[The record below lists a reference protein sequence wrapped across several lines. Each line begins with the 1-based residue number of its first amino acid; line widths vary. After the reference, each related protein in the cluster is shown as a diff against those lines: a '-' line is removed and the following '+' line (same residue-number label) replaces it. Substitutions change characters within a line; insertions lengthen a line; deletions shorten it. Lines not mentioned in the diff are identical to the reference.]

1 MLMVNN
7 FHQAVAE
14 VEHNMEDQELSPFYN
29 QVIMELR
36 EEIGRLNVELA
47 LSLAREKLLL
57 VRVEQLEAKLK
68 ETEKKEGG
76 KKDGKS

>member
-1 MLMVNN
+1 MK
-7 FHQAVAE
+7 
-14 VEHNMEDQELSPFYN
+14 DQDLSPFYN

-47 LSLAREKLLL
+47 LSSAREKLLL

>member
-1 MLMVNN
+1 MK
-7 FHQAVAE
+7 
-14 VEHNMEDQELSPFYN
+14 DQELSPFYN

-47 LSLAREKLLL
+47 LSSAREKLLL
-57 VRVEQLEAKLK
+57 VRVEQLEAKLE

>member
-1 MLMVNN
+1 MK
-7 FHQAVAE
+7 
-14 VEHNMEDQELSPFYN
+14 DQELSPFYN

-47 LSLAREKLLL
+47 LSSAREKLLL

>member
-1 MLMVNN
+1 MK
-7 FHQAVAE
+7 
-14 VEHNMEDQELSPFYN
+14 DQDLSPFYN

-47 LSLAREKLLL
+47 LSSAREKLLI

-68 ETEKKEGG
+68 ETEKKEGD

>member
-1 MLMVNN
+1 MHKMK
-7 FHQAVAE
+7 
-14 VEHNMEDQELSPFYN
+14 DQELSPFYN

-47 LSLAREKLLL
+47 LSSAREKLLL

>member
-1 MLMVNN
+1 MPMVYK
-7 FHQAVAE
+7 FHQE
-14 VEHNMEDQELSPFYN
+14 GRILHKMKDQELSPFYN

-47 LSLAREKLLL
+47 LSSAREKLLL

>member
-1 MLMVNN
+1 MC
-7 FHQAVAE
+7 
-14 VEHNMEDQELSPFYN
+14 NMKDQELSPFYN

-47 LSLAREKLLL
+47 LSSAREKLLL

>member
-1 MLMVNN
+1 MC
-7 FHQAVAE
+7 
-14 VEHNMEDQELSPFYN
+14 NMKDQELSPFYN

-47 LSLAREKLLL
+47 LSSAREKLLL
-57 VRVEQLEAKLK
+57 VRVEQLEAKLEEK
-68 ETEKKEGG
+68 EKKEGG

>member
-1 MLMVNN
+1 MK
-7 FHQAVAE
+7 
-14 VEHNMEDQELSPFYN
+14 DQDLSPFYN

-47 LSLAREKLLL
+47 LSSAREKLLL
-57 VRVEQLEAKLK
+57 VRVEQLEAKLEEK
-68 ETEKKEGG
+68 EKKEGG

>member
-1 MLMVNN
+1 MK
-7 FHQAVAE
+7 
-14 VEHNMEDQELSPFYN
+14 DQDLSPFYN

-47 LSLAREKLLL
+47 LSSAREKLLL

-68 ETEKKEGG
+68 ETEKEEGG

>member
-1 MLMVNN
+1 MK
-7 FHQAVAE
+7 
-14 VEHNMEDQELSPFYN
+14 DQDLSPFYN

-47 LSLAREKLLL
+47 LSSAREKLLL

-68 ETEKKEGG
+68 ETEKKEGD

>member
-1 MLMVNN
+1 MC
-7 FHQAVAE
+7 
-14 VEHNMEDQELSPFYN
+14 NMKDQDLSPFYN

-47 LSLAREKLLL
+47 LSSAREKLLL

>member
-1 MLMVNN
+1 MK
-7 FHQAVAE
+7 
-14 VEHNMEDQELSPFYN
+14 DQELSPFYN

-47 LSLAREKLLL
+47 LSSAREKLLL
-57 VRVEQLEAKLK
+57 VRVEQLEAKLEEK
-68 ETEKKEGG
+68 EKKEGG